1 MIFFEVNMISV
12 EQIEDVQKGLKFW
25 LRRWYRCPLAYVIE
39 CIGDVP
45 THQQA
50 QILKAFEHHN
60 FVAVKSGHGIGKS
73 KLMGWLANWW
83 VDTRG
88 KRAPITGA
96 GGDQL
101 KDIVWPEIVTVN
113 NQKWEWLSE
122 QYEKTTEEMRQ
133 KKNKELA
140 KAVLRVARMDND
152 DALQGFHDCMFFID
166 EGSGVRDGVFE
177 VASGAMGDPGAYGF
191 MAGNPTKLSGYMYNI
206 FHNPTFWYTMSFS
219 SQDTLAEEEYTYT
232 YIDPLGNIKVIK
244 THGRQTRQWVENMRK
259 EYGLNSN
266 AYRIRVLGEFANAG
280 RDLVIDARWFD
291 RISFNT
297 KRNLQEKKA
306 SRRMG
311 IDPAWTGD
319 DDTGV
324 VIREGNE
331 ILHIESWHGFDT
343 VESFERAKLIFD
355 EWDCDYIHIDTIGVG
370 AGIYDNFRHAIY
382 RNKIGYPVINV
393 AASAKPPEDK
403 DGGCAKLRD
412 WLWWKSRKFFRD
424 KQITYAGYQKDT
436 DWQSLNAELI
446 APTYKI
452 QNGLIK
458 VESKEEMKKRGLKSP
473 NIADALNLTFY
484 NDYDLFKESYIQQHE
499 VESRYRKKKKQQV
512 LSWKGR

>member
-1 MIFFEVNMISV
+1 MVSV
-12 EQIEDVQKGLKFW
+12 EQIEDVQKGLRFW

-39 CIGDVP
+39 CIGDIP

-73 KLMGWLANWW
+73 KLMGWIANWW

-88 KRAPITGA
+88 KRVPITGA

-101 KDIVWPEIVTVN
+101 QDIVWPEIVTVN
-113 NQKWEWLSE
+113 NQKWEWLSN
-122 QYEKTTEEMRQ
+122 QYEKTTEELRQ

-152 DALQGFHDCMFFID
+152 DALQGFHDCMFLID

-206 FHNPTFWYTMSFS
+206 FHKPTFWYVMSFS

-232 YIDPLGNIKVIK
+232 YIDPLGNIKVIN
-244 THGRQTRQWVENMRK
+244 TRGRQTRQWVENMRK
-259 EYGLNSN
+259 EYGENSN
-266 AYRIRVLGEFANAG
+266 AFRIRVLGEFANAG
-280 RDLVIDARWFD
+280 KDMIIDARWLD
-291 RISFNT
+291 RIKFDSNR
-297 KRNLQEKKA
+297 KLREKKA
-306 SRRMG
+306 IRRMG

-331 ILHIESWHGFDT
+331 ILHVESWHGFDT
-343 VESFERAKLIFD
+343 VESFERAKVIFD
-355 EWDCDYIHIDTIGVG
+355 EWDCDYVHIDTIGVG
-370 AGIYDNFRHAIY
+370 AGIYDNFCHAPY
-382 RNKIGYPVINV
+382 RNRIGYPAIRVH
-393 AASAKPPEDK
+393 ASESAPEDK
-403 DGGCAKLRD
+403 DGKCAKLRD
-412 WLWWKSRKFFRD
+412 WLWWKCRRFFRD
-424 KQITYAGYQKDT
+424 KQVSFAGYSNDSEW
-436 DWQSLNAELI
+436 DSLRVELI
-446 APTYKI
+446 SPTYKI

-458 VESKEEMKKRGLKSP
+458 AEGKEEMKKRGLKSP
-473 NIADALNLTFY
+473 NLADALNLTFY
-484 NDYDLFKESYIQQHE
+484 QDYDLFKESYLKNSDIQE
-499 VESRYRKKKKQQV
+499 RYRKKKKPQIQ
-512 LSWKGR
+512 SWKGR